1 MKKGGYLMDISNIKA
16 DKVNTAYGIKI
27 GSDDAPVK
35 VIEFINLKCP
45 YCKMWYEDSKDVL
58 TEYVFAGKVQR
69 IIKHFD
75 KEKPSLKKGNIV
87 HRYLDYS
94 NPEKALEDIDFFFA
108 HQDEWGNLESFDDI
122 AAYVVEKRKL
132 SLQSNELAAQEI
144 IQEANQANVVFVPTV
159 FIGEE
164 IFDEHITQQELK
176 NLIEARI

>member
-1 MKKGGYLMDISNIKA
+1 MDISNIKT
-16 DKVNTAYGIKI
+16 DKVNTTHGIKI

-58 TEYVFAGKVQR
+58 NEYVSAGKVQR

-94 NPEKALEDIDFFFA
+94 NPEKALKDIDFFFA
-108 HQDEWGNLESFDDI
+108 HQEEWGYLESFDAI
-122 AAYVVEKRKL
+122 AAYVVEKRHL
-132 SLQSNELAAQEI
+132 SIQSNESVAQEI

-159 FIGEE
+159 FIDEE
-164 IFDEHITQQELK
+164 IFDEHITQQELR
-176 NLIEARI
+176 NLIEARL